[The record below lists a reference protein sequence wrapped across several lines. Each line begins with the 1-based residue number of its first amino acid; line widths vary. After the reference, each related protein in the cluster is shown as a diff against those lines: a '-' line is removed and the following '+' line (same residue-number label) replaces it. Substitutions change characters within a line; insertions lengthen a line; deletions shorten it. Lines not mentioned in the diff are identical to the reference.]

1 MISLK
6 SLLKTV
12 KDAKITQ
19 PKEGV
24 DTPLDAKIQVEGYGV
39 MTRKQ
44 LQGSIQRYIAEVTK
58 YLRNGQSGKAYSA
71 LYNQKALKSFLEADL
86 KHNGE

>member
-12 KDAKITQ
+12 KAAKITQ

-24 DTPLDAKIQVEGYGV
+24 DTPLDARIQVEGYGV
-39 MTRKQ
+39 MKVK
-44 LQGSIQRYIAEVTK
+44 EEKKVTK
-58 YLRNGQSGKAYSA
+58 KHILREMYERIGGK
-71 LYNQKALKSFLEADL
+71 
-86 KHNGE
+86 

>member
-44 LQGSIQRYIAEVTK
+44 LQGSIQ
-58 YLRNGQSGKAYSA
+58 
-71 LYNQKALKSFLEADL
+71 
-86 KHNGE
+86 

>member
-12 KDAKITQ
+12 KAAKVTQ

-58 YLRNGQSGKAYSA
+58 YLRNGETGKAYSA
-71 LYNQKALKSFLEADL
+71 LYNQKVLKSFFEADL
-86 KHNGE
+86 KHSGK

>member
-12 KDAKITQ
+12 KAAKVTQ

-44 LQGSIQRYIAEVTK
+44 LQGSIQRYVAEVTK
-58 YLRNGQSGKAYSA
+58 YLRNGQTGKAYSA
-71 LYNQKALKSFLEADL
+71 LYNQKVLKSFLEADL
-86 KHNGE
+86 NHNGK

>member
-12 KDAKITQ
+12 KAAKITQ

-24 DTPLDAKIQVEGYGV
+24 DTPFDARIQVEGYGV

-44 LQGSIQRYIAEVTK
+44 LQGSIQRYIAEVAK
-58 YLRNGQSGKAYSA
+58 YLRNGETGKAYTA
-71 LYNQKALKSFLEADL
+71 LYSQKALKSFFESDL
-86 KHNGE
+86 KHSGK

>member
-12 KDAKITQ
+12 KAAKVTQ

-24 DTPLDAKIQVEGYGV
+24 NTSLDAKIQVEGYGV

-44 LQGSIQRYIAEVTK
+44 LQGSIQRYVAEVTK
-58 YLRNGQSGKAYSA
+58 YLRNLIECGVYCKTESIIHDIIAGA
-71 LYNQKALKSFLEADL
+71 
-86 KHNGE
+86 